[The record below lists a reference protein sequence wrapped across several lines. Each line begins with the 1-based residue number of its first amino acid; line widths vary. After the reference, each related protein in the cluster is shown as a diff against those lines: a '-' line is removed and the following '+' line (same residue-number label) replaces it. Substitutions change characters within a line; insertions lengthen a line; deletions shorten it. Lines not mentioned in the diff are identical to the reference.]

1 MENKETKRYV
11 LGGYGFGSQGLVV
24 LDIEILNHTE
34 TGTSYSTEIKLELT
48 PEEKLELLT
57 HLVKLGTEKNDDQK
71 RLH

>member
-24 LDIEILNHTE
+24 LDIEILNHTT

-48 PEEKLELLT
+48 PEERTELIT
-57 HLVKLGTEKNDDQK
+57 HLVKLGLED
-71 RLH
+71 

>member
-11 LGGYGFGSQGLVV
+11 FGGYGFGSNGLVV

-48 PEEKLELLT
+48 PEERVELIT
-57 HLVKLGTEKNDDQK
+57 HLVKLGSEN
-71 RLH
+71 